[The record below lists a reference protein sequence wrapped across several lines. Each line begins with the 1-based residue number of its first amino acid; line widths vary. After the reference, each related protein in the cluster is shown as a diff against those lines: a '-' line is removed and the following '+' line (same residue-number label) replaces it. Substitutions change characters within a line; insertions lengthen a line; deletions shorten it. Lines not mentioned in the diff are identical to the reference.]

1 LNELIQALAAN
12 FMFDVVVRLAILL
25 VTGFLFCIMIISY
38 GRMRSLKLLLILIG
52 FGVLF
57 LHSILLMPEIMI
69 ENYTM
74 GFTDTF
80 HLLIHLTAMSFIT
93 LGIIKD

>member
-1 LNELIQALAAN
+1 
-12 FMFDVVVRLAILL
+12 MFDVIVRLAILV
-25 VTGFLFCIMIISY
+25 VTGFLFILMLVSY
-38 GRMRSLKLLLILIG
+38 SRMRSLKLLLILIG

-80 HLLIHLTAMSFIT
+80 HLLIHLAAMSFIT
-93 LGIIKD
+93 LGIIKE

>member
-1 LNELIQALAAN
+1 
-12 FMFDVVVRLAILL
+12 MFDIVVRLAILV
-25 VTGFLFCIMIISY
+25 VTGFLFIIMLISY
-38 GRMRSLKLLLILIG
+38 SRMRSPKLLLILIG

>member
-1 LNELIQALAAN
+1 
-12 FMFDVVVRLAILL
+12 MFDVIVRLAILV
-25 VTGFLFCIMIISY
+25 VTGFLFILMLVSY
-38 GRMRSLKLLLILIG
+38 NRMRNLKLLLILIG

-74 GFTDTF
+74 GFTDTL

>member
-1 LNELIQALAAN
+1 MLDMIVHFGILA
-12 FMFDVVVRLAILL
+12 
-25 VTGFLFCIMIISY
+25 VTGFLFIIMLISY
-38 GRMRSLKLLLILIG
+38 SRMRSLKLLLILIG
-52 FGVLF
+52 FTVLF

-74 GFTDTF
+74 GFTDTL
-80 HLLIHLTAMSFIT
+80 HLFIHLIAMSFIT